1 MWCSDYGRPALCLY
15 TGGLTYPAE
24 RLALNQR
31 FASLSQLA
39 ESISSQHDQ
48 SSQYQQMAAVP
59 EEEFEARL

>member
-1 MWCSDYGRPALCLY
+1 LY